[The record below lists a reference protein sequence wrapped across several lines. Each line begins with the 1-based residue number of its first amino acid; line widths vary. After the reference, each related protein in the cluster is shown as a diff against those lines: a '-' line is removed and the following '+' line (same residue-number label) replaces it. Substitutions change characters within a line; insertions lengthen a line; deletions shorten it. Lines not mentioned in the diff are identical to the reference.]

1 MINLFKDLGECV
13 LRKAGYY
20 DIENNT
26 EKRKIFLNFQS
37 IVPMPRKK
45 KDGTDDEIT
54 NAISLNFN
62 TKENIFKF
70 ILDKELSIKNKEYF
84 FAFSVGSP
92 RDKKK
97 FLSTN
102 NIQ

>member
-20 DIENNT
+20 NVEDNT

-45 KDGTDDEIT
+45 KDGEDDEIT
-54 NAISLNFN
+54 NAISLDFD
-62 TKENIFKF
+62 TKKGFL
-70 ILDKELSIKNKEYF
+70 ILF
-84 FAFSVGSP
+84 
-92 RDKKK
+92 
-97 FLSTN
+97 
-102 NIQ
+102 